1 LRSLKPKDKP
11 VMADEDMAE
20 APPPTWRAHL
30 FSVFAPEGY
39 NLAPLLQ
46 EIGGGSRP
54 RIVVVDVAALSG
66 GSADPEAV
74 AKALATKVANDKV
87 AAVDAKKAAIAAAAA
102 AAAEAAAEAAAA
114 EAAAKAAAEEAGVP
128 YVPPASAPAAAP
140 AAVEPPFDSPPPVEK
155 AADAYY
161 LLQNFP
167 RSAAEAA
174 ALAKEGVVID
184 TFVAFEM
191 DSECLRVCKGEP
203 PPVPAEGE
211 TELPPPTLLEPTALQ
226 TELAALIGVDGSGLE
241 QAVLLTLKGLAPDEW
256 NTPAAVLSRLS
267 ALTCA
272 RLPPPSP
279 SPICHPPSPL
289 AYDLLT
295 ARRSHPNP
303 SLSRAQLCGGTEAV
317 HVRRFPSDALALD
330 RRADG
335 RGHARH
341 EPLQPPARV
350 RANACTR
357 AAVPPR
363 LPNRASCA
371 NACTARHG
379 VQPGTGRLRCR
390 AGRHCGLP
398 PERHVTCKRGA
409 QVGDAVGS
417 RGGDQGGRR
426 VGPRAHTRPRH
437 RAPLPAASF
446 WARAH
451 SFLGRQGRRYRA
463 QDPRPPALPGQGTPR
478 HAFGGRRTFS

>member
-1 LRSLKPKDKP
+1 
-11 VMADEDMAE
+11 
-20 APPPTWRAHL
+20 
-30 FSVFAPEGY
+30 
-39 NLAPLLQ
+39 LLQ

-87 AAVDAKKAAIAAAAA
+87 AAVDAKKAAIAAAAS

-114 EAAAKAAAEEAGVP
+114 ETAAKAAAEEAGVP

-184 TFVAFEM
+184 TFVSFEM

-226 TELAALIGVDGSGLE
+226 TELAALIGVEGSGLE

-256 NTPAAVLSRLS
+256 NTPAAVLGMP
-267 ALTCA
+267 C
-272 RLPPPSP
+272 
-279 SPICHPPSPL
+279 
-289 AYDLLT
+289 
-295 ARRSHPNP
+295 
-303 SLSRAQLCGGTEAV
+303 
-317 HVRRFPSDALALD
+317 
-330 RRADG
+330 
-335 RGHARH
+335 
-341 EPLQPPARV
+341 
-350 RANACTR
+350 
-357 AAVPPR
+357 
-363 LPNRASCA
+363 
-371 NACTARHG
+371 
-379 VQPGTGRLRCR
+379 
-390 AGRHCGLP
+390 
-398 PERHVTCKRGA
+398 
-409 QVGDAVGS
+409 
-417 RGGDQGGRR
+417 
-426 VGPRAHTRPRH
+426 
-437 RAPLPAASF
+437 
-446 WARAH
+446 
-451 SFLGRQGRRYRA
+451 
-463 QDPRPPALPGQGTPR
+463 
-478 HAFGGRRTFS
+478 

>member
-1 LRSLKPKDKP
+1 MKGWLHWRLLGLRRVLAAPRHSQSHLKKRIPSVASGKYVRSTP
-11 VMADEDMAE
+11 TMADEDAAE

-128 YVPPASAPAAAP
+128 YVPPASAPAPAAAP
-140 AAVEPPFDSPPPVEK
+140 AAVEPPLDSPPPAEK

-226 TELAALIGVDGSGLE
+226 TELAALIGVEGSGLE

-272 RLPPPSP
+272 RLLASPPP
-279 SPICHPPSPL
+279 
-289 AYDLLT
+289 
-295 ARRSHPNP
+295 
-303 SLSRAQLCGGTEAV
+303 
-317 HVRRFPSDALALD
+317 
-330 RRADG
+330 
-335 RGHARH
+335 
-341 EPLQPPARV
+341 
-350 RANACTR
+350 
-357 AAVPPR
+357 
-363 LPNRASCA
+363 
-371 NACTARHG
+371 
-379 VQPGTGRLRCR
+379 
-390 AGRHCGLP
+390 LP
-398 PERHVTCKRGA
+398 PPPQSATLL
-409 QVGDAVGS
+409 
-417 RGGDQGGRR
+417 
-426 VGPRAHTRPRH
+426 PRSPMV
-437 RAPLPAASF
+437 F
-446 WARAH
+446 
-451 SFLGRQGRRYRA
+451 
-463 QDPRPPALPGQGTPR
+463 
-478 HAFGGRRTFS
+478 

>member
-1 LRSLKPKDKP
+1 MKGWLHWRLLGLRRVLAAPRHSQSHLKSAILSVASGKYVRSTPA
-11 VMADEDMAE
+11 MADEDAAE

-128 YVPPASAPAAAP
+128 YVPPASAPAPAAAP
-140 AAVEPPFDSPPPVEK
+140 AAVEPPLDSPPPAEK

-226 TELAALIGVDGSGLE
+226 TELAALIGVEGSGLE

-272 RLPPPSP
+272 RLLASPPPSP
-279 SPICHPPSPL
+279 PLPNLPPSFP
-289 AYDLLT
+289 
-295 ARRSHPNP
+295 ARLWSSDRP
-303 SLSRAQLCGGTEAV
+303 SLPPSNPFARAAM
-317 HVRRFPSDALALD
+317 RRHRSC
-330 RRADG
+330 
-335 RGHARH
+335 
-341 EPLQPPARV
+341 
-350 RANACTR
+350 ACTKI
-357 AAVPPR
+357 
-363 LPNRASCA
+363 SI
-371 NACTARHG
+371 
-379 VQPGTGRLRCR
+379 
-390 AGRHCGLP
+390 
-398 PERHVTCKRGA
+398 
-409 QVGDAVGS
+409 
-417 RGGDQGGRR
+417 
-426 VGPRAHTRPRH
+426 
-437 RAPLPAASF
+437 
-446 WARAH
+446 
-451 SFLGRQGRRYRA
+451 
-463 QDPRPPALPGQGTPR
+463 
-478 HAFGGRRTFS
+478 